1 MGSIIDSNKTLQL
14 VIDYLRGTLLNTAN
28 SYVKLFHNNFTPTPA
43 SVLGD
48 FTEATYTGYAAIQVN
63 SKFGSPYKVID
74 GEYQTDSS
82 AFSYSCTGGSSQTV
96 YGWYLTW
103 FDGST
108 TWVLKSGVFSTPF
121 VMTTGAS
128 FNIQISPQEW
138 ALILL

>member
-1 MGSIIDSNKTLQL
+1 MGSIVDSNKALQL
-14 VIDYLRGTLLNTAN
+14 QIDYLRGTLLNTAQT
-28 SYVKLFHNNFTPTPA
+28 YVRLFSNNFTPDPA

-48 FTEATYTGYAAIQVN
+48 FTEATFGGYAAVQVN

-82 AFSYSCTGGSSQTV
+82 AFTFTQTTGANQLI

-108 TWVLKSGVFSTPF
+108 TWVLKSAVLQTPWLMA
-121 VMTTGAS
+121 VGGSLSITL
-128 FNIQISPQEW
+128 SPQLW